1 MKSAHPSWR
10 FLFFDPVP
18 IFLLSS
24 LIVASSF
31 SLFGLN
37 SVAERTTERPTAD
50 KCLDETLFE
59 QVTSSAANLQ
69 LEDREW
75 LLADIASYE
84 ANLNQ
89 FDAALRTV
97 GRMKDRPSINDML
110 AKLALWQ
117 ADRADFSGARSTAKG
132 ISEKHPYVFV
142 QIAVKQA
149 EYGDLQGALA
159 SIPHISPE
167 DRDTVLEGKITYD
180 LRRGDVAA
188 ALRTVEMIHD
198 KDSAW
203 WSIMFEQAKAGDTK
217 AAFQTGELIKD
228 RGLREQVRDGIVN
241 ARIEAKDFA
250 NAKQIA
256 DQLPPGLHARVLYD
270 IGEAQAMNG
279 LHADAELSFNEAAKM
294 ALQESSDFGGLTLG
308 IIAEHE
314 IRLGLPVNVMS
325 EINALP
331 DGYEKREALIEVG
344 KAKLALGE
352 AAEAEAAF
360 RRAPYPALAAVAKA
374 AQGDLKGAFDTLR
387 LSDES
392 TNVDAYLV
400 DVAEQLARHGRIEA
414 AVSVIP
420 RIDGSLRYKYQAE
433 AIQKIAKARAQQ
445 GDSQG
450 ALTWATQQK
459 DPFFRASALF
469 GVLQGNLEK
478 CEPNSTVLL

>member
-1 MKSAHPSWR
+1 MKSTR
-10 FLFFDPVP
+10 FLFFDPLMV
-18 IFLLSS
+18 FLLSS
-24 LIVASSF
+24 FTVAWSF
-31 SLFGLN
+31 SLFSLN
-37 SVAERTTERPTAD
+37 SIAQGTSKHAAAG
-50 KCLDETLFE
+50 KCFDGALFE
-59 QVTSSAANLQ
+59 QATSSAANLQ
-69 LEDREW
+69 LDDREW

-89 FDAALRTV
+89 FDAALRTIR
-97 GRMKDRPSINDML
+97 RMKDQPSINDML

-132 ISEKHPYVFV
+132 ISEKHPYVFI

-159 SIPHISPE
+159 SIPHISSE
-167 DRDTVLEGKITYD
+167 DRDSVLEGKITYD
-180 LRRGDVAA
+180 LGRGDVAA
-188 ALRTVEMIHD
+188 ALKTVEMIHD
-198 KDSAW
+198 RDSAW
-203 WSIMFEQAKAGDTK
+203 WSIMFERAKAGDTK

-228 RGLREQVRDGIVN
+228 RELREQVRDGIVN

-250 NAKQIA
+250 SAKQFA

-279 LHADAELSFNEAAKM
+279 LHAEAELSFDEAAKI
-294 ALQESSDFGGLTLG
+294 ALQESSESGGLTLG

-314 IRLGLPVNVMS
+314 IRLGLPLNVMS
-325 EINALP
+325 QINTLP
-331 DGYEKREALIEVG
+331 NGYEKQEAFIEVG
-344 KAKLALGE
+344 KARLALGE
-352 AAEAEAAF
+352 AVEAETAF
-360 RRAPYPALAAVAKA
+360 RRAPFPALAAVAKA
-374 AQGDLKGAFDTLR
+374 AQGDLEGALDTLR

-392 TNVDAYLV
+392 INVDAYLV
-400 DVAEQLARHGRIEA
+400 DVAEQLAKHGRLEA

-433 AIQKIAKARAQQ
+433 AIQKIAKARAQR
-445 GDSQG
+445 GDFQG

-478 CEPNSTVLL
+478 CEPGSTVPL